1 MREYPYSFHIAL
13 DGNGINGLEGL
24 AGVCLFLFDPSDNA
38 FAFKI
43 KYYPGVAAGHAVSVN
58 PALSIGLLGN
68 TGQHLLFY
76 DPRDLSEIE
85 RVSTLRVEVP
95 DSALQGSTHA
105 VWLSDSEFV
114 TAIGEHFY
122 RFHTDS
128 LARPERLGPHL
139 IKLPHAIKLTHSRR
153 YLVYG
158 GMDHPRLGEAREV
171 GIFSFETGKARRLQ
185 LPATCWHV
193 LPHPTEDVFYAIT
206 FRVAPQDNVDYLE
219 WGMSYLKEYV
229 FEIDA
234 AEGVVRRHWAAGR
247 QLPVH
252 INSDITISKDE
263 LIFCTGGSQS
273 IIFLNRHDFSTFS
286 LIDERATIFDM
297 MQRPREVF
305 GQVYDTF
312 SRGNVFTNSRHF
324 FGALRVS
331 RFSLLD
337 SIYACQLTFDEKY
350 LFTANRGLNHITIY
364 SYPEKSMLLRIP
376 MPEINEFV
384 PTISR
389 LDDARLGFHHSA
401 VFGGGQVTP
410 S

>member
-1 MREYPYSFHIAL
+1 MREYPYSFHVAL

-24 AGVCLFLFDPSDNA
+24 AGVCLLLFDPSDNS

-43 KYYPGVAAGHAVSVN
+43 KYYPGIAGGHAVSLN
-58 PALSIGLLGN
+58 PARTIGLLGN
-68 TGQHLLFY
+68 SGQHLLFY
-76 DPRDLSEIE
+76 DPRDLREIE

-105 VWLSDSEFV
+105 VWLSDAEFI
-114 TAIGEHFY
+114 TAIGSSFY
-122 RFHTDS
+122 RFHIDA
-128 LARPERLGPHL
+128 LARPECLGPHQV
-139 IKLPHAIKLTHSRR
+139 KLPHAIKLTRSRR

-171 GIFSFETGKARRLQ
+171 GIWDFATGTARRLL

-193 LPHPTEDVFYAIT
+193 LPHPTDDLFYAIT

-234 AEGVVRRHWAAGR
+234 AEGAVRRHWAAGR
-247 QLPVH
+247 QLPIH

-273 IIFLNRHDFSTFS
+273 IVFLNRQDFATFS
-286 LIDERATIFDM
+286 VIDERATAADM
-297 MQRPREVF
+297 MRRPREVF
-305 GQVYDTF
+305 SQVYDAF
-312 SRGNVFTNSRHF
+312 SRGGMFTNARHF

-331 RFSLLD
+331 RFALLD
-337 SIYACQLTFDEKY
+337 SVYACQLTADEKY

-364 SYPEKSMLLRIP
+364 NYPEKTLLIRIP
-376 MPEINEFV
+376 MPEMQEYV
-384 PTISR
+384 SSVSR
-389 LDDARLGFHHSA
+389 LDDPRLGFHHSA
-401 VFGGGQVTP
+401 VFGGSPLSGP
-410 S
+410 